1 MFITLNKIRQ
11 RSVLIV
17 TQTYLQGMGESVVD
31 EVSVG
36 AVSFLCAWFID
47 LELCRNVITKKVSK
61 YPLDI
66 K

>member
-1 MFITLNKIRQ
+1 
-11 RSVLIV
+11 
-17 TQTYLQGMGESVVD
+17 MGESVVD

-36 AVSFLCAWFID
+36 AVSFLCARFID
-47 LELCRNVITKKVSK
+47 LELGGNVITKKVSK